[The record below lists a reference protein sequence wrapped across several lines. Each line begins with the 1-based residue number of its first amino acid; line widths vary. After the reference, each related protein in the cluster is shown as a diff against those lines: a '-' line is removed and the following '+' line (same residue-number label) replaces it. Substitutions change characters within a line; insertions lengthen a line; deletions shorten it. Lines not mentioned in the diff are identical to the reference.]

1 MIRSIVLADVRL
13 AEPPPGLLTVR
24 GTGDAFAFLAPFG
37 DGWYRVMCWDRAGE
51 RPDGDPVGLDEVRD
65 IMRRALGTDHGMSE
79 ARWLSRFHS
88 DERQV
93 PVYRTGRVLLAG
105 DAAHVHSP
113 PAGRG

>member
-1 MIRSIVLADVRL
+1 M
-13 AEPPPGLLTVR
+13 R